1 MVIFNSFLYVYQRV
15 DDAPTIKKN
24 ELSVAMFDYQRVIG
38 APREVEIWPI
48 QPTSTGRWNAKV

>member
-38 APREVEIWPI
+38 APREVEI
-48 QPTSTGRWNAKV
+48 